1 MVTSVSFSVLRNQ
14 GDMFTGIARASNNE
28 EPDGGPR

>member
-1 MVTSVSFSVLRNQ
+1 MVTSVSFSAVLDH

-28 EPDGGPR
+28 EPDGGPL